1 MPRLLIIGT
10 AASALLLSTSALAQ
24 FDAQPVLNASDEL
37 IRASEYEASRQVVMD
52 ALNSNPSQAE
62 REVLIE
68 QLDKIKTAMPY
79 YMALDASS
87 TYTTG
92 TRQDI
97 WQDRLNWVGVP
108 HYTDATLAVEEAQDA
123 LINSFA
129 ADFGYRFDLSPDVS
143 LSVGLDGQIY
153 FFEETDFM
161 QAWVGEA
168 YADLDLSIGP
178 LLSNTR
184 LSFAQSSK
192 SREKEDINPN
202 VPRVPG
208 LYSYNAE
215 QDLGFK
221 LAKDQVIGLEI
232 TYRRGD
238 ETSNVQFPG
247 TAFEHLTVET
257 YYDASWAGTL
267 DTKLYGFGQASIT
280 EPEYPGFLAFGAGVE
295 MELDLP
301 VGFSLGG
308 DLQYRVQTGLEPY
321 PDRTD
326 NLDVDTVK
334 GSFEIQNG
342 HFRLGVLSPYVNASF
357 SESVAT
363 YDEYDRSD
371 LAFGAGIR
379 LGF

>member
-97 WQDRLNWVGVP
+97 WQDRLNWAGVP
-108 HYTDATLAVEEAQDA
+108 HYTDATLAVEEAQEA

-129 ADFGYRFDLSPDVS
+129 ADLGYRFDLSPDVS

-321 PDRTD
+321 PDRSD

-342 HFRLGVLSPYVNASF
+342 HFRLGVLSPYLNASF

>member
-108 HYTDATLAVEEAQDA
+108 HYTDATLAVEEAQEA

-129 ADFGYRFDLSPDVS
+129 ADLGYRFDLSPDVS

-321 PDRTD
+321 PDRSD

-342 HFRLGVLSPYVNASF
+342 HFRLGVLSPYLNASF

>member
-10 AASALLLSTSALAQ
+10 AASALLFSTPALAQ
-24 FDAQPVLNASDEL
+24 FTVQPVLGESDRLIAS
-37 IRASEYEASRQVVMD
+37 SEYSQSRAVVID
-52 ALNSNPSQAE
+52 ALNNNPSEAE

-68 QLDKIKTAMPY
+68 QLDKISAATPY
-79 YMALDASS
+79 YIKIDASS
-87 TYTTG
+87 TFTTG
-92 TRQDI
+92 TRQDM
-97 WQDRLNWVGVP
+97 WLDRLNWVGVP
-108 HYTDATLAVEEAQDA
+108 HYTDQTLTVKKAQA
-123 LINSFA
+123 SLINSVSVDA
-129 ADFGYRFDLSPDVS
+129 GYRFDLSPDVN

-153 FFEETDFM
+153 FYEETDFM
-161 QAWVGEA
+161 EAWVGEA
-168 YADLDLSIGP
+168 YAELDLSIGP
-178 LLSNTR
+178 VLSNTR

-192 SREKEDINPN
+192 SREKVDFNPN

-232 TYRRGD
+232 TYRQGD

-257 YYDASWAGTL
+257 YYDATWANTL
-267 DTKLYGFGQASIT
+267 DTRLYGFGQAAVSD
-280 EPEYPGFLAFGAGVE
+280 PEYVGFLAFGAGVE

-308 DLQYRVQTGLEPY
+308 DLQYRTQTGMEPY
-321 PDRTD
+321 PDRTE
-326 NLDVDTVK
+326 NLDLDIMQ

-342 HFRLGVLSPYVNASF
+342 HFRLGGFAPYLNASF
-357 SESVAT
+357 SESTAT
-363 YDEYDRSD
+363 YAEYDRSD

>member
-24 FDAQPVLNASDEL
+24 FDAQPVLTASDEL
-37 IRASEYEASRQVVMD
+37 IRSSEFDASRQVVMD
-52 ALNSNPSQAE
+52 ALKNNPSQAE
-62 REVLIE
+62 REVLME
-68 QLDKIKTAMPY
+68 QLDKINAARPY
-79 YMALDASS
+79 YLSIDASS

-97 WQDRLNWVGVP
+97 WLDRLNWVGVP
-108 HYTDATLAVEEAQDA
+108 HYTDDTLAVEEAQA
-123 LINSFA
+123 SLINSVGI
-129 ADFGYRFDLSPDVS
+129 DLGYRFDLSPDVD
-143 LSVGLDGQIY
+143 LSFGLNGQIY
-153 FFEETDFM
+153 FYEETDFM
-161 QAWVGEA
+161 EAWVGEG
-168 YADLDLSIGP
+168 YAELDLNIGP

-192 SREKEDINPN
+192 SREKVDLNPN

-215 QDLGFK
+215 QDLALK
-221 LAKDQVIGLEI
+221 LAKDQVIGVEI
-232 TYRRGD
+232 TYRQGD

-247 TAFEHLTVET
+247 TAFDHLTVET
-257 YYDASWAGTL
+257 YYDASWADTL
-267 DTKLYGFGQASIT
+267 DTKLYGFGQAGMT
-280 EPEYPGFLAFGAGVE
+280 DPEYVGFLAFGAGVE

-308 DLQYRVQTGLEPY
+308 DLQYRVQTGMEPY
-321 PDRTD
+321 PDRST

-334 GSFEIQNG
+334 GSFEIKNG
-342 HFRLGVLSPYVNASF
+342 HFRLGGLSPYVNASF
-357 SESVAT
+357 SESIAT